1 MLLPEHREAFL
12 HSRFISY
19 LDEPVKV
26 HLINHAEVI
35 EVEPQTYL
43 HRKGDTFCGIY
54 CLLFGKM
61 KATGVTKEGVE
72 YSLAHVMPGA
82 VVGEIAYLDGGDR
95 THDLIALE
103 KATLVKFSK
112 DMLDDTAALFPDFY
126 QAIVTLACMHI
137 RQSFSVVDDFLTLSP
152 EQRLA
157 KKLMSMSIIKS
168 NKRIVKINQQ
178 ELAAWIGISRQSISK
193 TLNKWQ
199 RADMIAITYRQL
211 TILQPDKVAA
221 LYSS

>member
-1 MLLPEHREAFL
+1 MLSQSHKEAFL

-19 LDEPVKV
+19 LDEQVKAYLV
-26 HLINHAEVI
+26 EHADIV
-35 EVEPQTYL
+35 EVEPGSYL

-61 KATGVTKEGVE
+61 KATGVTKEGIE

-95 THDLIALE
+95 THDLYALE
-103 KATLVKFSK
+103 ATTLVKFSK
-112 DMLDDTAALFPDFY
+112 ELLDQTSALFPGFHS
-126 QAIVTLACMHI
+126 AIVRLACMHV

-152 EQRLA
+152 EQRMA
-157 KKLMSMSIIKS
+157 KKLMAMSVLKS
-168 NKRIVKINQQ
+168 NKRVVQINQQ

-199 RADMIAITYRQL
+199 RKGFIAITYRQL
-211 TILQPDKVAA
+211 TLLEPEKIAA
-221 LYSS
+221 LYSA